1 MNAIERVSFIDLAD
15 NRFLEVLAGIPIEFY
30 ERLSGNMTWT
40 EMIESSEVTF
50 DVCVLEN
57 TVEYIH
63 IAVSVTGIGSTPN
76 PKTGLL
82 NIEISTSY
90 MLDKPQ

>member
-1 MNAIERVSFIDLAD
+1 M
-15 NRFLEVLAGIPIEFY
+15 
-30 ERLSGNMTWT
+30 
-40 EMIESSEVTF
+40 
-50 DVCVLEN
+50 CVLEN

-82 NIEISTSY
+82 KYRNQHELHARQASIKGDRVKVCSETSDFELTYQPAEHIEE
-90 MLDKPQ
+90 DGCC